1 MATIIKDIGKTKRKV
16 DGKVIA
22 KALGA
27 EEVGTKIDTR
37 RGPIS
42 LFFLR
47 QFLVNQLHSTGG
59 RPTLRGT
66 RKKRNKIS
74 LATDD
79 WEKLNKIAK
88 HIKEKEGISVSSG
101 QIASLLIHVGIT
113 KVDISKLKKER
124 KLAMTT

>member
-1 MATIIKDIGKTKRKV
+1 MAKIFKDIAKTKRKINPE
-16 DGKVIA
+16 VIA

-27 EEVGTKIDTR
+27 EKVGTKIDTR

-47 QFLVNQLHSTGG
+47 QFLVNQLRSTGG

-79 WEKLNKIAK
+79 WEKLDKIAK
-88 HIKEKEGISVSSG
+88 YFKEKEGINVSSG
-101 QIASLLIHVGIT
+101 QIASLLIHVE
-113 KVDISKLKKER
+113 VSKINTSKIEKKR
-124 KLAMTT
+124 KLAVAT